1 MLRRDLAQASAGTA
15 RESAA
20 DLRAR
25 FVRAADEPPQTL
37 LDSQGRAMSVDHP
50 HVGAIAVEPNELLRP
65 FTEMRVIVTGHAHV
79 RLEQRKTANS
89 AREAVRNRRHL
100 ESAYATRAASVRS

>member
-1 MLRRDLAQASAGTA
+1 
-15 RESAA
+15 
-20 DLRAR
+20 
-25 FVRAADEPPQTL
+25 
-37 LDSQGRAMSVDHP
+37 
-50 HVGAIAVEPNELLRP
+50 
-65 FTEMRVIVTGHAHV
+65 VIVTGHAHV